1 MISIIRN
8 KQTNKDSRINPTS
21 TPMLQHPN
29 GAWCEWGNAKTC
41 RRAAVEGDENIHL
54 KFLLM
59 GFNGRTLLIRVKQ
72 TVAEI
77 VIEEC

>member
-1 MISIIRN
+1 
-8 KQTNKDSRINPTS
+8 
-21 TPMLQHPN
+21 
-29 GAWCEWGNAKTC
+29 
-41 RRAAVEGDENIHL
+41 
-54 KFLLM
+54 M